1 MCGIAGRINFDSS
14 NLIDETE
21 LRRMTNS
28 IIHRGPDDEGFYI
41 NANIG
46 LGFRRLSI
54 IDLNTGHQPLTDSN
68 NDVWITFNGEIYNYQ
83 SLRADLIKRGY
94 SFRTETD
101 TEVILNLYL
110 HYGEKCLSHL
120 RGMFAF
126 VIWDNRLKQLFGAR
140 DHFGIKPFYYYLDN
154 NSFIWSSELKAIN
167 QAEGVVKSLSLEALD
182 SYFTYGYILQDQ
194 SIFSQ
199 IKKLKP
205 AHYFIL
211 RPFDANK
218 LTIDKYWDIE
228 FDPDYSKS
236 EEYWAQSI
244 QEALHESV
252 KLQMISDVPLGAFL
266 SGGID
271 SSSVV
276 ALMAKSTNRPVKTFS
291 IGFKEKEFNEL
302 ELARLV
308 AKKYN
313 TEHHELIVEP
323 ESITLLEKLVRA
335 FDEPFADN
343 SAIPTYY
350 VSKFAREKVTVALSG
365 DGGDEM
371 YAGYN
376 SYSKMMALRNN
387 AVFRSW
393 PSRKLAYL
401 IHKLIPDFF
410 YGKGFTYYLNR
421 NDDNIAAY
429 FCLWKDYERK
439 ELYSSELLEQLKRNP
454 SEEKIIELVGTYK
467 GDFLS
472 RSQRYHM
479 ETYMVDDILTK
490 VDRVSMQ
497 NSLEVRV
504 PIIDHKFAELSFKI
518 PSELK
523 LKGGEKK
530 YILRKSM
537 SDLLPAQ
544 ILSGKKMGFTAPL
557 QNWFK
562 DELKDYLNDTV
573 FLSKSLGSYINL
585 KAFYKTFN
593 NHQKGMRDFSD
604 KLWSILFFNEWLKQN
619 KI

>member
-376 SYSKMMALRNN
+376 SY
-387 AVFRSW
+387 
-393 PSRKLAYL
+393 
-401 IHKLIPDFF
+401 
-410 YGKGFTYYLNR
+410 
-421 NDDNIAAY
+421 
-429 FCLWKDYERK
+429 
-439 ELYSSELLEQLKRNP
+439 
-454 SEEKIIELVGTYK
+454 
-467 GDFLS
+467 
-472 RSQRYHM
+472 
-479 ETYMVDDILTK
+479 
-490 VDRVSMQ
+490 
-497 NSLEVRV
+497 
-504 PIIDHKFAELSFKI
+504 
-518 PSELK
+518 
-523 LKGGEKK
+523 
-530 YILRKSM
+530 
-537 SDLLPAQ
+537 
-544 ILSGKKMGFTAPL
+544 
-557 QNWFK
+557 
-562 DELKDYLNDTV
+562 
-573 FLSKSLGSYINL
+573 
-585 KAFYKTFN
+585 
-593 NHQKGMRDFSD
+593 
-604 KLWSILFFNEWLKQN
+604 
-619 KI
+619 